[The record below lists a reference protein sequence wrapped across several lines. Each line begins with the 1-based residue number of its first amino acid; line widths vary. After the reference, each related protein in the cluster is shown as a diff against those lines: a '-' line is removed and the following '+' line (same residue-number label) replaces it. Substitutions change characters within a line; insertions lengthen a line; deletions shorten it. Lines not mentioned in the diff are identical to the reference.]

1 MADGRGTSEQ
11 GGQRARGE
19 GHGDSQQEAE
29 TEAETRRQAP
39 RFRQAVVPASA
50 QVLAEERA
58 GHHRQRQERDH
69 RDGLDAHRDAQPG
82 DRAYAVRGC
91 HRDGD
96 GMRYR
101 RDGRLFL
108 DEVEPAFRDEVEPDT
123 TASSRLA
130 IYELPPTRTD
140 EMNRRDREL
149 GMGRAI
155 TRRDLL
161 GGMGVALSGSLLL
174 PWARTEALPA
184 AAPYPP
190 ALTGLR
196 GSHPGSFEVA
206 HAMRDGKRWGDALD
220 SGETYDL
227 IVVGGGLSGLSAAWF
242 YRQQA
247 GPEAR
252 ILILDNHDDFGG
264 HAKRNELHH
273 QGRML
278 LGHGGTIN
286 IESYDDYGRA
296 ARRMLRSLAI
306 DVTRYGELL
315 DRDLYASLN
324 MRGGVFFGRETF
336 GIDRLVVERKDE
348 SRADFLART
357 PLSEAACRGLAR
369 LDRKI
374 DYLPA
379 LSLRKKRDFLRGVS
393 YQEYLLETAGV
404 HPDAMPFLATSDSY
418 WGIGNDALSAWA
430 ALWNDSPGLGGL
442 GFPDGEEGHYFAFPD
457 GNASI
462 ARLLVQSLIPSACP
476 GATGGRHSRGAAADM
491 ERIVTARLD
500 YSQLDLEGARVR
512 LRLEST
518 AVNVAHR
525 GNPSA
530 AREVEV
536 TYVRGG
542 VAKKARAGHCVL
554 ACYNA
559 AIPHLCPELPARQ
572 RRALSLSLKAPMV
585 YTNVLLRDWKAFH
598 QLGAHM
604 IRGPGCY
611 HTYMRLARP
620 IHIGGYR
627 PSIRPRDPMVLFLV
641 HVPLA
646 PGLTAQDQWRAGRH
660 NLLATTFETFERE
673 IREQL
678 RRTLQGGG
686 FDPAR
691 DIEAITV
698 NRWPHGYAYGQ
709 DMETGEVAWVGDEVP
724 SARRSWELGRKPLG
738 RIAIANSDA
747 AGNAMTEAAIGEAH
761 RAVGDLR
768 VRGSRRN
775 GPERSRR
782 DEPDD

>member
-1 MADGRGTSEQ
+1 
-11 GGQRARGE
+11 
-19 GHGDSQQEAE
+19 
-29 TEAETRRQAP
+29 
-39 RFRQAVVPASA
+39 
-50 QVLAEERA
+50 
-58 GHHRQRQERDH
+58 
-69 RDGLDAHRDAQPG
+69 
-82 DRAYAVRGC
+82 
-91 HRDGD
+91 
-96 GMRYR
+96 
-101 RDGRLFL
+101 
-108 DEVEPAFRDEVEPDT
+108 
-123 TASSRLA
+123 
-130 IYELPPTRTD
+130 
-140 EMNRRDREL
+140 
-149 GMGRAI
+149 MGRAI

-161 GGMGVALSGSLLL
+161 GGMGMALSGSLLF
-174 PWARTEALPA
+174 PWARTEALALP

-206 HAMRDGKRWGDALD
+206 HAMRDGKRWGDAVALD
-220 SGETYDL
+220 SDETYDL

-242 YRQQA
+242 YRRQA
-247 GPEAR
+247 GPDAR

-278 LGHGGTIN
+278 LGHGGTLN
-286 IESYDDYGRA
+286 VENYDAYGRA
-296 ARRMLRSLAI
+296 ARRLLRSLEI
-306 DVTRYGELL
+306 DITRYGEFL
-315 DRDLYASLN
+315 DRDLYDSLN

-336 GIDRLVVERKDE
+336 GTDRLVVERKDE

-357 PLSEAACRGLAR
+357 PLSEAARRSLTR
-369 LDRKI
+369 LDRKV

-379 LSLRKKRDFLRGVS
+379 LSLREKRDFLRRVS
-393 YQEYLLETAGV
+393 YQDYLLETAGV

-430 ALWNDSPGLGGL
+430 ARWNDSPGLGGL
-442 GFPDGEEGHYFAFPD
+442 GFPDDEDGPYFAFPD

-462 ARLLVQSLIPSACP
+462 ARLLVQSLIPSVCP
-476 GATGGRHSRGAAADM
+476 GTKGGKHRHGAPADM
-491 ERIVTARLD
+491 ERIVTARFD
-500 YSQLDLEGARVR
+500 YSRLDLEGARVR
-512 LRLEST
+512 LRLGST

-525 GNPSA
+525 GGSPSA

-542 VAKKARAGHCVL
+542 VAGKARAGHCVL

-559 AIPHLCPELPARQ
+559 VIPHLCPELPGQQ

-585 YTNVLLRDWKAFH
+585 YTNVLLRNWKAFH
-598 QLGAHM
+598 QLGAHR
-604 IRGPGCY
+604 IRGPGCF

-620 IHIGGYR
+620 IRIGDYR
-627 PSIRPRDPMVLFLV
+627 PSIRPEDPAVLFLV

-646 PGLTAQDQWRAGRH
+646 PGLTTQDQWRAGRH
-660 NLLATTFETFERE
+660 KLLATTFETFERE

-678 RRTLQGGG
+678 GRTLKAGG

-691 DIEAITV
+691 DVEAITV

-724 SARRSWELGRKPLG
+724 PGRRSWEQGRKPFG

-747 AGNAMTEAAIGEAH
+747 AGNAMTEAAIAEAH
-761 RAVGDLR
+761 RAVKDLSPRTFGGRR
-768 VRGSRRN
+768 VR
-775 GPERSRR
+775 
-782 DEPDD
+782 